1 MNGAENP
8 TEPVAAQAGVDA
20 LLSNRRD
27 WKYHAQR
34 INAAWS
40 KRAEGVIETGQALI
54 DAGGELEK
62 KTFRSL
68 VESNELPFNHT
79 TAFKSS
85 PSFNAKFLFHM

>member
-1 MNGAENP
+1 MIAEAVEVLGTP
-8 TEPVAAQAGVDA
+8 KGESVEHGG
-20 LLSNRRD
+20 NRRD

-54 DAGGELEK
+54 DARGELEK

-85 PSFNAKFLFHM
+85 PSFNAKF